1 MNFDPQKY
9 VNLRTFF
16 IVASRIYA
24 LFLAKSTSVPKLGGG
39 GVKPILAMPRYRNR
53 LLLEPLP
60 QWTG

>member
-39 GVKPILAMPRYRNR
+39 GVKPILAMPRFWKR
-53 LLLEPLP
+53 LLL
-60 QWTG
+60 